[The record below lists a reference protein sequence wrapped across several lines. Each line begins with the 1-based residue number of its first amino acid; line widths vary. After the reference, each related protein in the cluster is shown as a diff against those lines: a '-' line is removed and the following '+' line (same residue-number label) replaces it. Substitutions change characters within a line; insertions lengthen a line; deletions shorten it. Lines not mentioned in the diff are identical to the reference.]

1 MDLKQIRTFIY
12 VANLRSFSKAARA
25 LNVAQPAVSRHVQ
38 SLESDLRTQ
47 LLFRTARGVVLT
59 EAGATLVTMGENLLS
74 EAERVREAVMR
85 APEKATGQVVVG
97 LPPSLSPIL
106 AAFLVDE
113 CRRLAPDV
121 TLHIMEGLSIF
132 LEEWLSL
139 GRIDMAVLT
148 DLGEHPTLN
157 RKLLV
162 SEEMVLV
169 GEASAIKALPDPVS
183 VDQIASLQLVITH
196 GFRGVIDRLVREA
209 GLQLTYALELDS
221 IGLIKEMLSRG
232 TFATILP
239 YALVRQESF
248 AGKVDVRSIRDP
260 KLVRNLVIATN
271 SKRPVT
277 SAMKTVRT
285 IVTQQARDIPFA
297 SA

>member
-25 LNVAQPAVSRHVQ
+25 LNIAQPAVSRHVQ
-38 SLESDLRTQ
+38 SLEEDLRTL

-59 EAGATLVTMGENLLS
+59 EAGATLVAMGETLLGD
-74 EAERVREAVMR
+74 AERLREAVMR
-85 APEKATGQVVVG
+85 APEKATGQVIVG

-113 CRRLAPDV
+113 CRRLAPGV

-148 DLGEHPTLN
+148 DLGEHPTIN

-162 SEEMVLV
+162 SEEMMLV
-169 GEASAIKALPDPVS
+169 GGASTVEALPEPVS
-183 VDQIASLQLVITH
+183 VLQLASLQLVITH
-196 GFRGVIDRLVREA
+196 GFRDVIDKLVGQA

-221 IGLIKEMLSRG
+221 IGLIKEMLARG

-239 YALVRQESF
+239 YALVHQEAF
-248 AGKVDVRSIRDP
+248 TGTLNVRSIRNP
-260 KLVRNLVIATN
+260 KLVRDLVIATN

-277 SAMKTVRT
+277 SAMKTVRAL
-285 IVTQQARDIPFA
+285 VTQHARDIPFA
-297 SA
+297 AA